1 MTIERIDSQQTTCN
15 ATAIINGERRQAAT
29 ATCSIR
35 PGRNMNISI
44 DLMDSV
50 ELTAD
55 DLREIA
61 EMFGG
66 YLADEIRKAAGM
78 GIPVALPEQ

>member
-44 DLMDSV
+44 DLMDSAD
-50 ELTAD
+50 LTAD

-61 EMFGG
+61 AMFSE

>member
-44 DLMDSV
+44 DLMDSE

>member
-15 ATAIINGERRQAAT
+15 ATVIINGERRQAAT

-44 DLMDSV
+44 DLRDNE

>member
-15 ATAIINGERRQAAT
+15 ATVIINGERRQAAT

-44 DLMDSV
+44 DLMDNE

>member
-50 ELTAD
+50 DLTAD

-61 EMFGG
+61 AMFSE

>member
-44 DLMDSV
+44 DLMDSE

-61 EMFGG
+61 EMFGR

>member
-15 ATAIINGERRQAAT
+15 ATAVINGERRQAAT

-44 DLMDSV
+44 DLMDSAD
-50 ELTAD
+50 LTAD

-61 EMFGG
+61 AMFSE